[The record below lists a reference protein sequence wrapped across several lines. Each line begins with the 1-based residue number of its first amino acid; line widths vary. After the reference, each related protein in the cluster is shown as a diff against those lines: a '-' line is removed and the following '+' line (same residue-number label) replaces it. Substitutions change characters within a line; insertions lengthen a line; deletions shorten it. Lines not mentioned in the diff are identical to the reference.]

1 MGECKGGSL
10 GRGVSELVRE
20 RVCVS
25 MITAVREAG
34 MGTCENA
41 EVGGQK
47 PLWEMRV
54 VSRKHRPAF
63 YKEEHRLEGTVKHMR
78 DDLYVVFSGREWS
91 LLNLTTIAFGGKAK

>member
-20 RVCVS
+20 RVSVS

-47 PLWEMRV
+47 PLWEMLTNNMNKKRGETLSGLGGAARV
-54 VSRKHRPAF
+54 VGARVLH
-63 YKEEHRLEGTVKHMR
+63 T
-78 DDLYVVFSGREWS
+78 
-91 LLNLTTIAFGGKAK
+91 